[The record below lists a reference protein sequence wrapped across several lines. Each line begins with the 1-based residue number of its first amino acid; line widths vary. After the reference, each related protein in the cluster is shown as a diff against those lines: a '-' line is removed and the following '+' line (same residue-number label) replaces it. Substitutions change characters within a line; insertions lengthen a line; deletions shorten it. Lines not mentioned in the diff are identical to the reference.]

1 MSLLCISSY
10 THLYKNH
17 THSQDPIEEFP
28 GSVSTAIGVH
38 GTAYGSRMLF
48 IHLLS
53 SRSERNGGSQ
63 VWTGDAND

>member
-1 MSLLCISSY
+1 MCCVYIYILYIHMAYVSSVYLLLY
-10 THLYKNH
+10 TLIQNH

-53 SRSERNGGSQ
+53 
-63 VWTGDAND
+63 